1 LGWVI
6 KVIRHRIVIII
17 AVVHFVVYLKG
28 LIIVITFL
36 QSFSVIL
43 VVNYYLFV
51 AAPINISIT
60 TVHDFTKGSIPK

>member
-1 LGWVI
+1 VI
-6 KVIRHRIVIII
+6 KVIRRRIVIIV

-28 LIIVITFL
+28 RIIDITFL

-43 VVNYYLFV
+43 VANYYLFV

-60 TVHDFTKGSIPK
+60 TVHNLTKGSIPK

>member
-6 KVIRHRIVIII
+6 KVIRRRIVIII

-51 AAPINISIT
+51 AAPIYISIT
-60 TVHDFTKGSIPK
+60 TVHNLTKGSIPK